1 MTPEVFKSLKE
12 ILRGMQQKC
21 FARFRHRAYKY
32 TCRFCGAN
40 ADTASAFIHANY
52 CECVRAEALIREL
65 EDAMKGK

>member
-1 MTPEVFKSLKE
+1 MTPETFKSLKE